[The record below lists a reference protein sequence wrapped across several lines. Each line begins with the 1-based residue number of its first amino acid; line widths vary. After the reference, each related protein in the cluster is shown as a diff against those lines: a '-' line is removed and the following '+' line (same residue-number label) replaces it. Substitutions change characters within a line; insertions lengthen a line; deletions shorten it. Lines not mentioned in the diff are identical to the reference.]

1 MSYWKPSVTAAA
13 VIERDGRFLFVE
25 ENTTEG
31 LRLNQPAGHL
41 DPGESLVQA
50 VVREAL
56 EETAG
61 HVEPTACVGI
71 YMSRSRNEAAG
82 TDDTYLR
89 FAFACRLISFDEKLP
104 LDKGIVRAVWLT
116 PDEARAQRKIH
127 RSPLVMR
134 TLEDYLAGRRFPL
147 EMIYTHPSC
156 IHVHV

>member
-25 ENTTEG
+25 ENTSEG

-61 HVEPTACVGI
+61 HVEPYACVGV
-71 YMSRSRNEAAG
+71 YMSRGRDPSAG
-82 TDDTYLR
+82 LDTTYLR
-89 FAFACRLISFDEKLP
+89 FAFACRLLSFDEKRP
-104 LDKGIVRAVWLT
+104 LDKGIVRALWLT
-116 PDEARAQRKIH
+116 PGEARARSEIH

-134 TLEDYLAGRRFPL
+134 TVDDYLAGQRYPL
-147 EMIYTHPSC
+147 ELIFTHPSC
-156 IHVHV
+156 LSTHV